1 MVALPAYKDFI
12 YINSLILYIFII
24 SNTWRCVLLAAQGGH
39 MVSAKTSM
47 NAVQY
52 PLISALFCVGFLTA
66 YSSSSWY
73 KTTCL
78 SGLQV

>member
-1 MVALPAYKDFI
+1 
-12 YINSLILYIFII
+12 
-24 SNTWRCVLLAAQGGH
+24 